1 MSELRLFPA
10 LVSRGDAEIMT
21 HAYVKDIMTAAVVA
35 VRADASYQ
43 DLAGQ
48 LRRQRVS
55 GFPVVDDE
63 GMVIGVVS
71 ESDLLAAAAPGSAGH
86 GSAVRRHLLHHQQLP
101 AAPTAADLM
110 TSPTV
115 TIGPDETARR
125 ATQLLSAR
133 KLRRLPVVDHDG
145 HLVGILSR
153 ADVLSVFARPD
164 EEIRREVCQDVIADG
179 FFLDPAPFTVTV
191 TDGIVTLAGDLGS
204 VILGRNIAD
213 QVRHLEGVVAVRDRF
228 TYPLPVQTH

>member
-1 MSELRLFPA
+1 
-10 LVSRGDAEIMT
+10 MT
-21 HAYVKDIMTAAVVA
+21 HAHVKDIMTAAVVA

-43 DLAGQ
+43 DLAAQ

-55 GFPVVDDE
+55 GFPVVGDE
-63 GMVIGVVS
+63 GKVIGVVS
-71 ESDLLAAAAPGSAGH
+71 ESDLLAAATPGSAGH
-86 GSAVRRHLLHHQQLP
+86 GPAVRHHLHHHRLP

-110 TSPTV
+110 TSPAV
-115 TIGPDETARR
+115 TIGPDEPVRR
-125 ATQLLSAR
+125 ATQLMSAR

-145 HLVGILSR
+145 RLVGILSR
-153 ADVLSVFARPD
+153 ADVLSVFTRPD
-164 EEIRREVCQDVIADG
+164 EEIHREVCQDVIADG

-228 TYPLPVQTH
+228 TYPLPARTH

>member
-115 TIGPDETARR
+115 TIGRTRPPAGPPSCCPP
-125 ATQLLSAR
+125 ASS
-133 KLRRLPVVDHDG
+133 G
-145 HLVGILSR
+145 GSR
-153 ADVLSVFARPD
+153 SS
-164 EEIRREVCQDVIADG
+164 IT
-179 FFLDPAPFTVTV
+179 TVTWSASS
-191 TDGIVTLAGDLGS
+191 AGPTCS
-204 VILGRNIAD
+204 ASSPGR
-213 QVRHLEGVVAVRDRF
+213 
-228 TYPLPVQTH
+228 